1 MRSRY
6 LYLPLTLFFFLI
18 LTLILG
24 VVFSLAFLGAVGR
37 AFQRVFGSW
46 IAALTLFLASLL
58 GSSVNIPLGSVK
70 TRRSVVRLGMVRV
83 FGISYPAP
91 IIDQREDRTYIAINL
106 GGAVIPSIIS
116 LYLLYRIPGIRLQS
130 SIAILAVS
138 ILVWLV
144 ARPVPGVGIVTPAL
158 YPPLA
163 TALTALL
170 LGGSHVYAVAYVSG
184 TLGTL
189 IGADL
194 LNLRKIPRIGASVVS
209 IGGAGTFDGVF
220 LTGILAVLLA

>member
-1 MRSRY
+1 
-6 LYLPLTLFFFLI
+6 LTLFFFL
-18 LTLILG
+18 LLSLIFG
-24 VVFSLAFLGAVGR
+24 VVFSLAFLGAVGQ
-37 AFQRVFGSW
+37 AFRRVFGSW
-46 IAALTLFLASLL
+46 ITALVLFLASLI

-70 TRRSVVRLGMVRV
+70 TRRSMVRLGMVRV

-91 IIDQREDRTYIAINL
+91 IIDEREDRTHIAINL
-106 GGAVIPSIIS
+106 GGAVIPTIIS
-116 LYLLYRIPGIRLQS
+116 LYLLYRIPGIKLQS
-130 SIAILAVS
+130 SLAIFAVS

-158 YPPLA
+158 YPPLV

-194 LNLRKIPRIGASVVS
+194 LNLRKIPRIGASVIS
-209 IGGAGTFDGVF
+209 IGGAGTFDGIF